1 MDVDPPPPL
10 PPPPPPP
17 PPPATPQQNTAVE
30 LPPGV
35 YFNPTREEAMHHYL
49 NRWIAGK
56 TIPEMEAG
64 FVAGAD
70 VYGDGPDALRR
81 RHRPGYWCNYVYKW
95 FFLCHRKR
103 QSLRRTT
110 GNKRAER
117 VVAAGGRWKVEQGKK
132 VLGGGGGG
140 GERDSLGFY
149 SSNSTKKTSWIMEE
163 YTSSAAD
170 GAAAAEDRM
179 EPVLCKI
186 YLSPRAPAGEKR
198 ALFGEDGVAVGPD
211 GRKRNARVAVL
222 ATLFDDVA
230 ALLGQPVAAAAL
242 PAPGDQLGHGHFDDV
257 AARFGQVAVAALPA
271 SGDLGHG
278 YFDDDAAALLGQV
291 AMAPAPAPGHHQQGY
306 VVAEAPLPESG
317 YLGHYHHDGHLA
329 QAAAAPEQDH
339 YLGYHSHDAHVADGE
354 ATPEQGYH
362 DDAHVAVAPAP
373 EQGDLGHDQGHL
385 AAALTPEECGEIVG
399 AYEFHPEMVQMLSM
413 GFAVPDE
420 QLVPQL
426 LDPTAGGYDMASSAI
441 ASVGDVKAYAAAAP
455 TPRIRPNAAEA
466 MAATATAETMPPP
479 LDAVAAELSAPPRG
493 LPPELA
499 FSALPSVQ
507 QEPSCDGDDDSNFGE
522 LVAEVMPPLIGEN
535 ADVDAG
541 SDEPLPDLAGIT
553 PELDFGHDFFSNQ
566 HRE

>member
-149 SSNSTKKTSWIMEE
+149 SS
-163 YTSSAAD
+163 
-170 GAAAAEDRM
+170 
-179 EPVLCKI
+179 
-186 YLSPRAPAGEKR
+186 
-198 ALFGEDGVAVGPD
+198 
-211 GRKRNARVAVL
+211 
-222 ATLFDDVA
+222 
-230 ALLGQPVAAAAL
+230 
-242 PAPGDQLGHGHFDDV
+242 DQLGHGHFDDV

>member
-1 MDVDPPPPL
+1 MD
-10 PPPPPPP
+10 
-17 PPPATPQQNTAVE
+17 
-30 LPPGV
+30 
-35 YFNPTREEAMHHYL
+35 
-49 NRWIAGK
+49 
-56 TIPEMEAG
+56 
-64 FVAGAD
+64 
-70 VYGDGPDALRR
+70 YGG
-81 RHRPGYWCNYVYKW
+81 
-95 FFLCHRKR
+95 
-103 QSLRRTT
+103 
-110 GNKRAER
+110 
-117 VVAAGGRWKVEQGKK
+117 
-132 VLGGGGGG
+132 
-140 GERDSLGFY
+140 
-149 SSNSTKKTSWIMEE
+149 

-186 YLSPRAPAGEKR
+186 YLSPRAPASEKR

-211 GRKRNARVAVL
+211 GRKRNARVTVL

-230 ALLGQPVAAAAL
+230 ALLGQPVAAAPPL
-242 PAPGDQLGHGHFDDV
+242 PAPGDPLGHGHFDDV

-306 VVAEAPLPESG
+306 VVAEALPESG
-317 YLGHYHHDGHLA
+317 YVGHYHHDGHLA

-339 YLGYHSHDAHVADGE
+339 YLGYHSHDAHVAE

-373 EQGDLGHDQGHL
+373 EQGDLRHDQGHL

-426 LDPTAGGYDMASSAI
+426 LDPTGGGYDMASSAT
-441 ASVGDVKAYAAAAP
+441 AAAAAAP

-499 FSALPSVQ
+499 FRALPSVQ
-507 QEPSCDGDDDSNFGE
+507 QEPSCDDDDNFGE
-522 LVAEVMPPLIGEN
+522 VVAEAMPPLIGEN
-535 ADVDAG
+535 AGVDAG
-541 SDEPLPDLAGIT
+541 SDEPLPDLAGIMT
-553 PELDFGHDFFSNQ
+553 ELDFGHDFFSNQ

>member
-1 MDVDPPPPL
+1 MDLDPPPPL

-17 PPPATPQQNTAVE
+17 PPPATPKQNKAVE

-35 YFNPTREEAMHHYL
+35 YLNPTLKEAMPHYL
-49 NRWIAGK
+49 NRWIPGK

-64 FVAGAD
+64 FFPGPNF
-70 VYGDGPDALRR
+70 YGNGPNALRR
-81 RHRPGYWCNYVYKW
+81 RHRPGYWSNCFYNW

-103 QSLRRTT
+103 QTSRRTT
-110 GNKRAER
+110 GKKRAER
-117 VVAAGGRWKVEQGKK
+117 VVAAVGRWKVEQGKK

-170 GAAAAEDRM
+170 GADAARGRGGQNGARALQDLPFAARPRRREAGAVRGGRRGGRRGGAAG
-179 EPVLCKI
+179 VGR
-186 YLSPRAPAGEKR
+186 SWPRAISMTTPR
-198 ALFGEDGVAVGPD
+198 PSLDRSP
-211 GRKRNARVAVL
+211 
-222 ATLFDDVA
+222 
-230 ALLGQPVAAAAL
+230 
-242 PAPGDQLGHGHFDDV
+242 
-257 AARFGQVAVAALPA
+257 
-271 SGDLGHG
+271 
-278 YFDDDAAALLGQV
+278 
-291 AMAPAPAPGHHQQGY
+291 MAPAPAPGHHQQGY

-339 YLGYHSHDAHVADGE
+339 YLGYHSHDAHVVDAE

-399 AYEFHPEMVQMLSM
+399 AYEFHPEMVQMLSI
-413 GFAVPDE
+413 GFAAPDE
-420 QLVPQL
+420 QLLPQL
-426 LDPTAGGYDMASSAI
+426 LDPTGGGYDMASSAI
-441 ASVGDVKAYAAAAP
+441 AAVGDVNAYAAAAP

-507 QEPSCDGDDDSNFGE
+507 QEPSCDDGDNFGE
-522 LVAEVMPPLIGEN
+522 LVAEAMPPLIGEN
-535 ADVDAG
+535 AGVDAG
-541 SDEPLPDLAGIT
+541 SDEPLPDLAGIMT
-553 PELDFGHDFFSNQ
+553 ELDFGHDFFSNQ

>member
-10 PPPPPPP
+10 PLPPPPPP
-17 PPPATPQQNTAVE
+17 PPPATPQPNTAVE

-103 QSLRRTT
+103 QSSRRTT

-117 VVAAGGRWKVEQGKK
+117 VVATGGRWKVEQGKK

-149 SSNSTKKTSWIMEE
+149 SSNSTKESKTSWIMEE
-163 YTSSAAD
+163 YTSSTAD
-170 GAAAAEDRM
+170 GEEGRM
-179 EPVLCKI
+179 VPVLCKI

-211 GRKRNARVAVL
+211 GRKRNARATVL

-230 ALLGQPVAAAAL
+230 ALLGQPVAAAPPL

-257 AARFGQVAVAALPA
+257 AARFGQVAVA
-271 SGDLGHG
+271 GDLGHG
-278 YFDDDAAALLGQV
+278 YFDDAAALLGQV
-291 AMAPAPAPGHHQQGY
+291 AMAPAPGHHQQGY
-306 VVAEAPLPESG
+306 VVAEALPESG
-317 YLGHYHHDGHLA
+317 YLGRYHHDGHFA
-329 QAAAAPEQDH
+329 QAAAPEQDC
-339 YLGYHSHDAHVADGE
+339 YLGYHSHDAHVAE

-399 AYEFHPEMVQMLSM
+399 TYEFHPEMVQMLSM

-420 QLVPQL
+420 QLLPRL
-426 LDPTAGGYDMASSAI
+426 LDPIGGGYDMASSA
-441 ASVGDVKAYAAAAP
+441 AAAVGDVNAYIAAAAP
-455 TPRIRPNAAEA
+455 TPRIRSNAAEA
-466 MAATATAETMPPP
+466 MAATAMAETMPPP

-507 QEPSCDGDDDSNFGE
+507 QEPSCDDDDDSNFGE
-522 LVAEVMPPLIGEN
+522 LVAEAMPPLIGEN
-535 ADVDAG
+535 AGVDAG
-541 SDEPLPDLAGIT
+541 SDEPLPDLAGIM

>member
-1 MDVDPPPPL
+1 MDVDPPPLPL
-10 PPPPPPP
+10 PPPP

-95 FFLCHRKR
+95 FFLSHRKR
-103 QSLRRTT
+103 QSSRRTT

-140 GERDSLGFY
+140 GERDSLVFY
-149 SSNSTKKTSWIMEE
+149 SSNSTKESKTSWIMEE
-163 YTSSAAD
+163 YTSSVAD
-170 GAAAAEDRM
+170 GEEGRM
-179 EPVLCKI
+179 ESVLCKI

-211 GRKRNARVAVL
+211 GRKRNARVTVL

-230 ALLGQPVAAAAL
+230 TLLGQPVAAAPPL

-278 YFDDDAAALLGQV
+278 YFDDDAAALFGQV
-291 AMAPAPAPGHHQQGY
+291 AMAPAPAPGHHQQGN
-306 VVAEAPLPESG
+306 VVAEALPESG

-329 QAAAAPEQDH
+329 QAAAPEQDH
-339 YLGYHSHDAHVADGE
+339 YLGYHSHDAHVAE
-354 ATPEQGYH
+354 ATPEQGYLGHHQGHLAAAAADQDYH
-362 DDAHVAVAPAP
+362 DDAH
-373 EQGDLGHDQGHL
+373 GDLGHDQGHF
-385 AAALTPEECGEIVG
+385 AAALTPEECDEIVG

-426 LDPTAGGYDMASSAI
+426 LDATGGGYDMASSAT
-441 ASVGDVKAYAAAAP
+441 AAAAAAP

-479 LDAVAAELSAPPRG
+479 LDAVAAELFAPPRG

-507 QEPSCDGDDDSNFGE
+507 QEPSCDDDDNFGE
-522 LVAEVMPPLIGEN
+522 VVAEAMPPLIGEN
-535 ADVDAG
+535 AGVDAG
-541 SDEPLPDLAGIT
+541 SDEPLPDLSGIM

-566 HRE
+566 RRE